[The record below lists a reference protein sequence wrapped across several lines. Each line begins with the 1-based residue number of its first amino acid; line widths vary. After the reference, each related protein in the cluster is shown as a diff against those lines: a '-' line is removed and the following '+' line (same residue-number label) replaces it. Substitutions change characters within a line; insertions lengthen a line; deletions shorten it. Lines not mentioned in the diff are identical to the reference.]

1 MITSDYIILGA
12 GASGLMLANRMSQD
26 AFFNDKLIL
35 IIDKDKNK
43 GNDRTWCYWEEGT
56 GEWDHILHKSWSNI
70 FFGSNTFSKTI
81 AISPFNYK
89 MIRSEKFYKS
99 LWDSISLKPN
109 IKFVEDSVNS
119 FTEIENGVQVITKKA
134 RYFGAKLFNSLPNPE
149 VYKSQKKYPVLQ
161 QHFLGWFVKTE
172 EDCFDDS
179 VATFMDFKVEQNG
192 NTRFMYV
199 LPSDK
204 RTALFEYTLFS
215 KKLLQHVDYE
225 DAIKDYLSEKGIVNY
240 EIIEKEKG
248 SIPMTSF
255 KFSKLNSKHIL
266 NIGTAGGWTKT
277 STGYTFKNA
286 SKKTKNLVLFLK
298 KEKNLSKFHKK
309 TKYWFYDL
317 IFLDVLANHNEDG
330 ASLFSSMFKKANTKT
345 IFKFL
350 DEESSL
356 FEDLKIILSVPPK
369 RFIQAFFK
377 RLF

>member
-119 FTEIENGVQVITKKA
+119 FTEIENGVQVITKKE

-161 QHFLGWFVKTE
+161 QHFVGWFVKTE

>member
-1 MITSDYIILGA
+1 LITSDYIILGA

-161 QHFLGWFVKTE
+161 QHFLGWFVKTR

-179 VATFMDFKVEQNG
+179 VATFMDFKVEQNC